1 MTDLRALLGD
11 KYDDVMQAACGCSGT
26 RLPHCYECSDSTWDH
41 ECPGPVPCTHR
52 AAGAVLAA
60 VLPDLLAEA
69 STRAEDAEAKAR
81 RFANLLG
88 NNAKALNDV
97 LPREV
102 LRQKAEAWDEG
113 HRTPWKRGPSG
124 CDCFA
129 QSVVECGCGRYGTGP
144 LITPNPYRTEANR
157 G

>member
-1 MTDLRALLGD
+1 MADLRALLGD
-11 KYDDVMQAACGCSGT
+11 KHDETIEKAAVYVALCRHPVERTPKRLVRLAAALHMTGEGT
-26 RLPHCYECSDSTWDH
+26 RIER
-41 ECPGPVPCTHR
+41 EVE
-52 AAGAVLAA
+52 AALAA

-69 STRAEDAEAKAR
+69 NTRAEDAEAKAR

-113 HRTPWKRGPSG
+113 YHAGHEDARAVQPTYPDPTPS
-124 CDCFA
+124 
-129 QSVVECGCGRYGTGP
+129 
-144 LITPNPYRTEANR
+144 PYRQDSEWTEA
-157 G
+157 GA